1 MKMTLA
7 RLLLLLMLAVAAG
20 ALGALA
26 SDRWTGRISDEGG
39 LHEFVHEELNL
50 TSAQEAQLDTIEE
63 DFALERRRLELSL
76 RVANAEL
83 AAAMEDEHEYGPKVS
98 VAIDGVHASMGELQK
113 ASIRHV
119 FEMRSLLDERQK
131 RAFDRKVGNALT
143 SAPRD

>member
-7 RLLLLLMLAVAAG
+7 RIILLLVLAVAAG

-26 SDRWTGRISDEGG
+26 SDRWMGETSKEGG
-39 LHEFVHEELNL
+39 LHDFVHEELDL
-50 TSAQEAQLDTIEE
+50 TAAQEAQLDTIEE

-76 RVANAEL
+76 RAANADL

-98 VAIDGVHASMGELQK
+98 AAIDGVHASMGELQK
-113 ASIRHV
+113 ATIRHV